1 MRYPVGGA
9 QTSYMKNAHVS
20 NRVAEWKGTVIK

>member
-9 QTSYMKNAHVS
+9 LTSYMRNMHVS
-20 NRVAEWKGTVIK
+20 NRVAEWKGMGIK